1 MKKYQ
6 YTEQERAEIAAARKS
21 GDQKALAKLVGKI
34 RKQCVAEKRVLE
46 VEDNR
51 KKKEK
56 KAPADAPTDEVASAA
71 EVASGELP
79 VEVHGANESVTIK

>member
-56 KAPADAPTDEVASAA
+56 APVDEAAPADEVASD
-71 EVASGELP
+71 EQP

>member
-21 GDQKALAKLVGKI
+21 GDQKALAKIVGKI

-56 KAPADAPTDEVASAA
+56 APAAEAAPAA
-71 EVASGELP
+71 EVASDEEP

>member
-21 GDQKALAKLVGKI
+21 GDQKALAKIVGKI

-56 KAPADAPTDEVASAA
+56 ATVNEVAPAA
-71 EVASGELP
+71 EVASDEQP

>member
-6 YTEQERAEIAAARKS
+6 YTQQEHDAIVAARK
-21 GDQKALAKLVGKI
+21 GDKKELAKIVNKI

-56 KAPADAPTDEVASAA
+56 APAAEAAPAA
-71 EVASGELP
+71 EVASDEQP

>member
-56 KAPADAPTDEVASAA
+56 APVDEAAPAA
-71 EVASGELP
+71 EVASDEQP